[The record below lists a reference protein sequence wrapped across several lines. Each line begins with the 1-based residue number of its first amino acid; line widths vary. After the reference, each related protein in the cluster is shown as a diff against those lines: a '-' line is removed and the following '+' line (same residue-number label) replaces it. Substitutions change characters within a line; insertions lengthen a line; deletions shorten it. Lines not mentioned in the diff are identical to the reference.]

1 MYNIIDYL
9 KYYKDCSLEEN
20 HWNRIDNLLC
30 ALLVY
35 LPIKPFKKEK
45 ALLDFYNYAKEYDK
59 PTKEILT
66 PYCTNTSDILGKE
79 DINNLLTKYPEVEKS
94 NYKLWLTSTT
104 LMDKILH
111 SKVYNQSEVEIDD
124 IRSRC
129 KLK

>member
-66 PYCTNTSDILGKE
+66 PYCFQILEMIK
-79 DINNLLTKYPEVEKS
+79 DSKRYKNL
-94 NYKLWLTSTT
+94 
-104 LMDKILH
+104 KI
-111 SKVYNQSEVEIDD
+111 SVVIEQWEIYFFSL
-124 IRSRC
+124 I
-129 KLK
+129 